1 MTPTSIDALPPELDA
16 DFATR
21 IGGRDLIHVECQGYH
36 DASFLPRALWYHVGF
51 ALRHRGRRRIRTVAI
66 WLTRPPKGQP
76 RNHATVDDITVRLTT
91 IVLRD
96 VGASRLFAHP
106 ATACFAGGANA
117 EGLSDDELCARVAL
131 ALRERKASWAER
143 HMAVVAALSRGRY
156 HAMVKAMEEANL
168 EPVIIEDLVRFGEDR
183 GRAEGRAEGREE
195 GRKKGREEGRRSE
208 ARDLLRLL
216 LTQRKLT
223 PSAAAQRKIDACDD
237 LETLHRWLRQA
248 VEAKTAAA
256 ALR

>member
-1 MTPTSIDALPPELDA
+1 
-16 DFATR
+16 
-21 IGGRDLIHVECQGYH
+21 
-36 DASFLPRALWYHVGF
+36 
-51 ALRHRGRRRIRTVAI
+51 
-66 WLTRPPKGQP
+66 
-76 RNHATVDDITVRLTT
+76 
-91 IVLRD
+91 
-96 VGASRLFAHP
+96 
-106 ATACFAGGANA
+106 
-117 EGLSDDELCARVAL
+117 
-131 ALRERKASWAER
+131 
-143 HMAVVAALSRGRY
+143 MAVVAALSRGRY